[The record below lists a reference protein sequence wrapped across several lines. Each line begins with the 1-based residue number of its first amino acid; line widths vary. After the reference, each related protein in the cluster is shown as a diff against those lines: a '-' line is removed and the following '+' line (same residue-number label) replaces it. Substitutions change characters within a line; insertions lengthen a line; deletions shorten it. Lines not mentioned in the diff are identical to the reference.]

1 VRGIGAFRKFHVE
14 PRDARGRDRLD
25 FDGRADITS

>member
-1 VRGIGAFRKFHVE
+1 MPYITCKFHVE
-14 PRDARGRDRLD
+14 PRDERGRDRLD

>member
-1 VRGIGAFRKFHVE
+1 MPSPKFHVE
-14 PRDARGRDRLD
+14 PRDERGRDGLD